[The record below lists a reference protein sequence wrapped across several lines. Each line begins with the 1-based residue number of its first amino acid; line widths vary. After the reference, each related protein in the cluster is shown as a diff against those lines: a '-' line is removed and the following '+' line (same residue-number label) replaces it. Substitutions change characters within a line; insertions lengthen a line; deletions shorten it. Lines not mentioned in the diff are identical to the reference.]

1 MKIFLIMIICFYAGY
16 RIAAFRTKRRM
27 FNKLHSAQV
36 DEKIGF
42 EQWCELDSYLRN
54 K

>member
-16 RIAAFRTKRRM
+16 RIAAFRTKRRIL
-27 FNKLHSAQV
+27 NKLHRAKV
-36 DEKIGF
+36 DGKIEFEK
-42 EQWCELDSYLRN
+42 WCELNEYLRN